1 LTDLA
6 KYRLESAK
14 ERLISAKLE
23 LDSGHVKDSINRSY
37 YSIFHAIRALL
48 AEKHIDFK
56 KHSAVISYY
65 RQHYIKTKIF
75 EEKFSDYI
83 GKAFVLRNNSD
94 YEDFYIVAK
103 ADAQTQYEH
112 AKEFY
117 EVVKYY
123 LENDEYNHNLN
134 ESETR
139 IAKNRQAFDDLMSLC
154 KEVPADRNNDEELNE
169 SRKERFGNDSL

>member
-1 LTDLA
+1 MTDLA
-6 KYRLESAK
+6 KYRLESAQ

-23 LDSGHVKDSINRSY
+23 LDSGHFKDSINRSY

-75 EEKFSDYI
+75 PEKYSDYV

-94 YEDFYIVAK
+94 YEDFYIVARS
-103 ADAQTQYEH
+103 DAKTQYEH
-112 AKEFY
+112 AEEFY
-117 EVVKYY
+117 NAVSAY
-123 LENDEYNHNLN
+123 
-134 ESETR
+134 
-139 IAKNRQAFDDLMSLC
+139 FDC
-154 KEVPADRNNDEELNE
+154 TEQIQPQ
-169 SRKERFGNDSL
+169 